1 MPTLDDAPTLEALLS
16 QELDAANAGT
26 TTTLASQD
34 LIFVFDTSQQKVKTI
49 SVKELMESVN
59 DTTVNVTS
67 GTA

>member
-16 QELDAANAGT
+16 QELDAGNVGT

-34 LIFVFDTSQQKVKTI
+34 LIFVFDMSQQKVKTI